1 MSAGVPLA
9 SWKTQMFESLLGF
22 LPDWVQ
28 ITVLALVVLGFLTA
42 WALKLKRR
50 IAARRAR
57 RTGAP
62 VPSGPS
68 GADFL
73 GPYAPGTPWATRVV
87 TPPVRAPGSRAA
99 PTSSGRT
106 PRAVRAATGP
116 DPRDRPVIAA
126 VRLMDRRPDGVP
138 GVGGSKD
145 GGPGPAH
152 PVPPRAHATGACAG
166 QYRGANTEEHR

>member
-22 LPDWVQ
+22 LPDRVQ

-73 GPYAPGTPWATRVV
+73 GPYAPGNQGGGAARSGDREPSGADFLGPYAPRREGVDRV
-87 TPPVRAPGSRAA
+87 
-99 PTSSGRT
+99 
-106 PRAVRAATGP
+106 
-116 DPRDRPVIAA
+116 
-126 VRLMDRRPDGVP
+126 
-138 GVGGSKD
+138 
-145 GGPGPAH
+145 
-152 PVPPRAHATGACAG
+152 
-166 QYRGANTEEHR
+166 